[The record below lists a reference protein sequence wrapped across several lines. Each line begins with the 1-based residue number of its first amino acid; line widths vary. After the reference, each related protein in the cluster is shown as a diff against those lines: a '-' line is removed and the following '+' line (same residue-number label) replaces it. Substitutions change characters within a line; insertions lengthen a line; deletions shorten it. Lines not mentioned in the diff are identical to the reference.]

1 MAFGGAGVG
10 VLVGAVVL
18 AGGAVVLA
26 GVGAVFS
33 GTRGAG
39 YSSAAG
45 VVCSGVARS
54 GTT

>member
-1 MAFGGAGVG
+1 VAFEGAGAG

-33 GTRGAG
+33 GVRGA
-39 YSSAAG
+39 
-45 VVCSGVARS
+45 VVPAQPA
-54 GTT
+54 